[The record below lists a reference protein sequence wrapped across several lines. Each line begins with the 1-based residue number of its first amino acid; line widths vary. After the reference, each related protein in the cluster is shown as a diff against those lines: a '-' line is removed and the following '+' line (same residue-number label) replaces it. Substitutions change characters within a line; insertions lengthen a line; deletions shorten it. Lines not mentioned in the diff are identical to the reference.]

1 MLLIRATFLV
11 STFLLAAI
19 PFGLVLTSLFTDIDI
34 RKAGSGNIGATN
46 VYRLAGRKLGVATLL
61 CDILKGFVP
70 TMISVWLMDGPCGV
84 SLTISA
90 AFLGHC
96 YSPYLAFRG
105 GKGVATG
112 LGAFLAASPIAALV
126 AAIAWVAVVAFTR
139 KSSAGALLG
148 LAILI
153 VTLALLAGGR
163 PLLPVALLIG
173 LLLVWRHRDNIR
185 RLVRGA
191 ESKLSI

>member
-1 MLLIRATFLV
+1 MLLIRATFLL

-19 PFGLVLTSLFTDIDI
+19 PFGLVLTSLLTEVDI
-34 RKAGSGNIGATN
+34 RKQGSGNIGATN
-46 VYRLAGRKLGVATLL
+46 VYRLAGRKLGVATLV
-61 CDILKGFVP
+61 CDILKGFFP
-70 TMISVWLMDGPCGV
+70 TLISLWLMEAPAGV
-84 SLTISA
+84 SLTIAA

-112 LGAFLAASPIAALV
+112 MGAFLAAAPIAALV
-126 AAIAWVAVVAFTR
+126 AAIAWIATVAFTR

-148 LAILI
+148 LAVL
-153 VTLALLAGGR
+153 VATLALMPASR
-163 PLLPVALLIG
+163 PLLPAAILIG

-185 RLVRGA
+185 RLLTGT
-191 ESKLSI
+191 ESKF